1 MLNTRL
7 YERKA
12 DTRCILE
19 NSPNIILVFFNLI
32 SSLEGFL
39 STAING
45 KINAQTC

>member
-1 MLNTRL
+1 MKEKQTL
-7 YERKA
+7 A
-12 DTRCILE
+12 
-19 NSPNIILVFFNLI
+19 VFWKIHLI